1 MSFLAV
7 NRIWQFF
14 ESVHIFSAD
23 ATEETKICHDKI
35 YTLIFSWKFLFGL
48 PLRIGP

>member
-1 MSFLAV
+1 MARKAKL
-7 NRIWQFF
+7 NKLQW
-14 ESVHIFSAD
+14 IFSAD

-35 YTLIFSWKFLFGL
+35 YTLIFSGKFLFGL